1 MKQELI
7 HIEQCGFLST
17 IQDEGRKGY
26 LQYGVAKGGAMD
38 NYSMQ
43 LANLLTGNEF
53 NAPVLEITQSP
64 HQFQFVTDALV
75 AFAGGGLQ
83 PVVNEKELPLFQ
95 CLLIPKGTMIEL
107 KKQIPGFR
115 LYMAVAGGFE
125 AELFLN
131 SSSTNLLVQAGGF
144 KGRPLKKGDTL
155 HQQQPLT
162 SFQKNLMKVLQSG
175 TELQFNFNNN
185 YIQQPTIRVIKG
197 AEWNDL
203 THVSQQQLFQ
213 SPFSI
218 TPQSSRMGIRLKGA
232 AITTNRPC
240 DIISSPV
247 TQGTVQL
254 TSSGELIILMADAQT
269 VGGYPRILQVAASDL
284 RVLAQKKPGDAIQFQ
299 LVSLREAEEALIH
312 QMKTLQMMKETI
324 QK

>member
-1 MKQELI
+1 LGKELI

-26 LQYGVAKGGAMD
+26 LQYGVAKGGTMD
-38 NYSMQ
+38 HYSMQ

-64 HQFQFVTDALV
+64 HQFQFPADALV

-115 LYMAVAGGFE
+115 LYMAVAGGIE

-131 SSSTNLLVQAGGF
+131 SSSTNLLVQAGGY

-155 HQQQPLT
+155 HQQQPIT
-162 SFQKNLMKVLQSG
+162 SFQKNLMKVL
-175 TELQFNFNNN
+175 
-185 YIQQPTIRVIKG
+185 
-197 AEWNDL
+197 
-203 THVSQQQLFQ
+203 H
-213 SPFSI
+213 
-218 TPQSSRMGIRLKGA
+218 
-232 AITTNRPC
+232 
-240 DIISSPV
+240 
-247 TQGTVQL
+247 
-254 TSSGELIILMADAQT
+254 
-269 VGGYPRILQVAASDL
+269 
-284 RVLAQKKPGDAIQFQ
+284 
-299 LVSLREAEEALIH
+299 
-312 QMKTLQMMKETI
+312 
-324 QK
+324 